1 MNPRRSFP
9 RALSRAF
16 SLVEA
21 LIAVT
26 VLTIAF
32 LYWSQT
38 MIAATQGQNK
48 SANHTRAIQAANYLL
63 EQMRRDNQFWGSEW
77 AGSGCTTVTPA
88 CWQTM
93 DVTNKDDCNNVYPPY
108 KDTYSIA
115 FASWHTGC
123 INGIT
128 QNVQGTTL
136 TVPFRYLWR
145 ADPHGAWNGAADT
158 NMADLTVWV
167 YITIDGRTE
176 IYKVTGMNRF
186 Q

>member
-88 CWQTM
+88 SAW
-93 DVTNKDDCNNVYPPY
+93 TN
-108 KDTYSIA
+108 S
-115 FASWHTGC
+115 
-123 INGIT
+123 
-128 QNVQGTTL
+128 L
-136 TVPFRYLWR
+136 TRPAVL
-145 ADPHGAWNGAADT
+145 
-158 NMADLTVWV
+158 
-167 YITIDGRTE
+167 
-176 IYKVTGMNRF
+176 
-186 Q
+186 